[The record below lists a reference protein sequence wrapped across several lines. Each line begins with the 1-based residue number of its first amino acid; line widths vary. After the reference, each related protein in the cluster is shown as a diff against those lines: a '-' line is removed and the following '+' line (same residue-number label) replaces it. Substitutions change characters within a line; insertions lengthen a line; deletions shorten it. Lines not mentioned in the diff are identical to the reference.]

1 MINDKRFH
9 IGLEFPILMT
19 LVLALAA
26 CAQQADKKPARPEE
40 AVIVP
45 APVPAPVATPV
56 PAPVPADKPAARQSY
71 SIDAAAS
78 DIRIFVYRK
87 GNLSRLGHDHV
98 ISARNISGRILL
110 ADNIGDS
117 EIDLSIPV
125 TSLLVDDPEVRQQAG
140 LESGS
145 EPSEKDMEST
155 RRGMLSPKVL
165 DAERFGSVKV
175 HAQVVGGTLAELE
188 LNVTMTIHGVK
199 QQFRSPVKV
208 EKTPEQ
214 ITASGSFQILQSDF
228 GITPFNVLAGA
239 LAIKDE
245 VKIQYRIV
253 ALRRNNR
260 KGKRHGKQ

>member
-1 MINDKRFH
+1 MNDNLFLNGMGFS
-9 IGLEFPILMT
+9 IVMT
-19 LVLALAA
+19 VLLALAA

-40 AVIVP
+40 GVVTTPEP
-45 APVPAPVATPV
+45 ASAPPVA
-56 PAPVPADKPAARQSY
+56 APVPADKTAARQSY
-71 SIDAAAS
+71 SINAASS

-98 ISARNISGRILL
+98 ISAGAISGRILL
-110 ADNIGDS
+110 ADNIGES
-117 EIDLSIPV
+117 ELDLSIPV
-125 TSLLVDDPEVRQQAG
+125 TSLVVDDPEVRQQAG

-145 EPSEKDMEST
+145 QPSEKDMAST
-155 RRGMLSPKVL
+155 RHAMLSPKVL

-199 QQFRSPVKV
+199 QQFRSPVTV
-208 EKTPEQ
+208 EKTPQQ

-228 GITPFNVLAGA
+228 GITPFSVLAGA
-239 LAIKDE
+239 LALKDE

-253 ALRRNNR
+253 AAI
-260 KGKRHGKQ
+260 KTQQ

>member
-1 MINDKRFH
+1 MNDNLFRNGM
-9 IGLEFPILMT
+9 GLSIIMT
-19 LVLALAA
+19 VLLALAA

-40 AVIVP
+40 AVVTTP
-45 APVPAPVATPV
+45 EPTPVPAPVA
-56 PAPVPADKPAARQSY
+56 ASVPADKPAARQSY

-98 ISARNISGRILL
+98 ISTKAISGRILL
-110 ADNIGDS
+110 ADNIGES
-117 EIDLSIPV
+117 ELDLSIPV
-125 TSLLVDDPEVRQQAG
+125 TSLVVDDPEVRQQAG

-145 EPSEKDMEST
+145 QPLEKDIAST

-214 ITASGSFQILQSDF
+214 ISASGSFQILQSDF
-228 GITPFNVLAGA
+228 GITPFSVLAGA
-239 LAIKDE
+239 LALKDE

-253 ALRRNNR
+253 ARRPDQ
-260 KGKRHGKQ
+260 GKN